1 MSNNSIAFT
10 KKPTR
15 EILNLVFEMMQ
26 SEGEPG
32 FVNLREL
39 AVRRLK
45 GMGIDNPT
53 EAMIEDLM
61 EEIFMN
67 PLKVA

>member
-1 MSNNSIAFT
+1 
-10 KKPTR
+10 
-15 EILNLVFEMMQ
+15 
-26 SEGEPG
+26 
-32 FVNLREL
+32 
-39 AVRRLK
+39 LK